1 AGSVDT
7 VHPAF
12 GVAAGVDAGRAEPG
26 SHGERGHRVTR
37 LVPCRGDGGP
47 PGLAVVGK
55 APAVVAPPDPQVV
68 HDGLVVVAD
77 EAAQFGPDRGQRPLL
92 GGRAGPP
99 RTDGRAPR
107 PAVGAAH
114 LPAVTVMIGIL
125 AEATPSAAHRELPV
139 GGSPGATRRR
149 FTGSYPVGGS
159 PEAAGLD
166 ASAPIS

>member
-1 AGSVDT
+1 
-7 VHPAF
+7 
-12 GVAAGVDAGRAEPG
+12 RAEPG

-77 EAAQFGPDRGQRPLL
+77 EAAQFGPDRGQRPP
-92 GGRAGPP
+92 RARRPGAP
-99 RTDGRAPR
+99 RTAAGAPGL
-107 PAVGAAH
+107 AVGAAH

-125 AEATPSAAHRELPV
+125 AEATPSAV
-139 GGSPGATRRR
+139 
-149 FTGSYPVGGS
+149 TGSYPVGGHRELPRRRFTGRRS
-159 PEAAGLD
+159 GWTRRRP
-166 ASAPIS
+166 SANVSYIVIIFYIGR